1 MALVND
7 FIQILKGIAMQRFIL
22 WPGGALLVLIG
33 LVVLVMRFSP
43 WPSVAII
50 SYFFSKGDQASEA
63 ALKKHVPAGVV
74 CRRDIAYG
82 AESNEAFDLYYLEG
96 TNVVQPTIVWV
107 HGGGFIAGSKGGIAN
122 YMKVLAGHGYTAI
135 AVEYSRG
142 YGTTYPK
149 PVEQVNAALGFLIR
163 NALDLKVDPTTII
176 LAGDSAGA
184 HIASQVAL
192 ITTDPAYASAIGIS
206 PQVKANQLRALLL
219 LSGTYDPS
227 SVNFEG
233 NYAWFRKTLL
243 WAYLGVKNFHENE
256 RFPLMSVTGHVTS
269 SFPPSF
275 ISSGNGD
282 PLAPQAIALAQKLSG
297 LGVNVETLFFPGDRA
312 PALPHEYQFNLDE
325 APGREALKRMLGFLE
340 AIRQR

>member
-1 MALVND
+1 
-7 FIQILKGIAMQRFIL
+7 MQRFIL
-22 WPGGALLVLIG
+22 WPGGVLLALIALVIF
-33 LVVLVMRFSP
+33 VMRLSP
-43 WPSVAII
+43 WPSVAVI

-63 ALKKHVPAGVV
+63 ALKKHVPAGIV

-82 AESNEAFDLYYLEG
+82 GGPNEAFDLYYLEG
-96 TNVVQPTIVWV
+96 TNAPRPTIVWV

-122 YMKVLAGHGYTAI
+122 YMKVLAGHGYTVI

-149 PVEQVNAALGFLIR
+149 PVEQVNAALGFLVR
-163 NALDLKVDPTTII
+163 RALDLKVEPTTII

-192 ITTDPAYASAIGIS
+192 MTTDPAYASAIGIS
-206 PQVKANQLRALLL
+206 PQVKANQLRAMLL

-243 WAYLGVKNFHENE
+243 WAYLGVKNFRENE

-282 PLAPQAIALAQKLSG
+282 PLVPQAVALAQKLSG

>member
-1 MALVND
+1 
-7 FIQILKGIAMQRFIL
+7 MQRFIL
-22 WPGGALLVLIG
+22 WPGGVLLVLIA
-33 LVVLVMRFSP
+33 LVFFAMRLSP
-43 WPSVAII
+43 WPSVAVI

-63 ALKKHVPAGVV
+63 ALEKHVPAGIV

-82 AESNEAFDLYYLEG
+82 AGPNEAFDVYYLEG
-96 TNVVQPTIVWV
+96 TSAPQPTIVWV

-149 PVEQVNAALGFLIR
+149 PVEQVNAALGFLVR
-163 NALDLKVDPTTII
+163 CALDLKVDPTTII

-206 PQVKANQLRALLL
+206 PQLKADQLRAMLL

-243 WAYLGVKNFHENE
+243 WAYLGAKNFRENE

-282 PLAPQAIALAQKLSG
+282 PLVPQAVALAQKLDD

>member
-1 MALVND
+1 
-7 FIQILKGIAMQRFIL
+7 MQRFIL
-22 WPGGALLVLIG
+22 WPGGVLLVLIA
-33 LVVLVMRFSP
+33 LVFFAMRLSP
-43 WPSVAII
+43 WPSVAVI

-63 ALKKHVPAGVV
+63 ALKKHVPDGIV

-82 AESNEAFDLYYLEG
+82 AGPNEAFDLYYLEG
-96 TNVVQPTIVWV
+96 INARQPTIVWV
-107 HGGGFIAGSKGGIAN
+107 HGGGFIAGSKDGIAN
-122 YMKVLAGHGYTAI
+122 YMKVLAGHGYTVI

-149 PVEQVNAALGFLIR
+149 PVEQVNAALGFLVR
-163 NALDLKVDPTTII
+163 CARKLKVDPTTII

-206 PQVKANQLRALLL
+206 PQLKADQLRAMLL

-243 WAYLGVKNFHENE
+243 WAYLGAKNFRENE

-282 PLAPQAIALAQKLSG
+282 PLVPQAVALAQKLSG

>member
-1 MALVND
+1 MALVDD
-7 FIQILKGIAMQRFIL
+7 FMQILEQIAMQRFIL
-22 WPGGALLVLIG
+22 WPGGVLLALIALVIF
-33 LVVLVMRFSP
+33 VMRLSP
-43 WPSVAII
+43 WPSVAVI

-63 ALKKHVPAGVV
+63 ALKKHVPDGIV

-82 AESNEAFDLYYLEG
+82 AGPNEAFDHYYLEG
-96 TNVVQPTIVWV
+96 TNALQPTIVWV

-122 YMKVLAGHGYTAI
+122 YMKVLAGHGYTVI

-149 PVEQVNAALGFLIR
+149 PLEQVNAALGFLVR
-163 NALDLKVDPTTII
+163 CALDLKVDPTTII

-206 PQVKANQLRALLL
+206 PQLKADQLRAMLL

-243 WAYLGVKNFHENE
+243 WAYLGVKNFRENE

-269 SFPPSF
+269 SFPASF

-282 PLAPQAIALAQKLSG
+282 PLVPQAVALAQKLDD